1 MKKNL
6 FFITIAALSLSV
18 FLSLSGCSEPARMK
32 KYTAYAVG
40 LGASEGGQSGTVEGI
55 RFYESNTDELQ
66 EPEKKT
72 ITVSFLGSEYVA
84 EYDQTGP
91 LSLYGAH
98 YEYITPE
105 KDRIQVSS
113 SGDIVEFHSRLCE
126 SYYIDAYTCSE
137 EEGERIKARAVEVAS
152 EWVREIYGDSLASE
166 YSPSASN
173 IITSNTLWVRFRAD
187 PTPGP
192 DLPYRYMPG
201 QITFCMTIDCRLLD
215 YYSSE
220 TIEKYKDKKVPDDF
234 TLDTVREIVS
244 RMATDSS
251 TRIEL
256 RCDADD
262 SYSKQFDVIPLMDG
276 RLVCRTYVYVNG
288 NTENRVE
295 VVIPLE

>member
-1 MKKNL
+1 
-6 FFITIAALSLSV
+6 
-18 FLSLSGCSEPARMK
+18 
-32 KYTAYAVG
+32 
-40 LGASEGGQSGTVEGI
+40 
-55 RFYESNTDELQ
+55 
-66 EPEKKT
+66 
-72 ITVSFLGSEYVA
+72 
-84 EYDQTGP
+84 
-91 LSLYGAH
+91 
-98 YEYITPE
+98 
-105 KDRIQVSS
+105 
-113 SGDIVEFHSRLCE
+113 
-126 SYYIDAYTCSE
+126 
-137 EEGERIKARAVEVAS
+137 
-152 EWVREIYGDSLASE
+152 
-166 YSPSASN
+166 
-173 IITSNTLWVRFRAD
+173 
-187 PTPGP
+187 
-192 DLPYRYMPG
+192 
-201 QITFCMTIDCRLLD
+201 MTIDCRLLD